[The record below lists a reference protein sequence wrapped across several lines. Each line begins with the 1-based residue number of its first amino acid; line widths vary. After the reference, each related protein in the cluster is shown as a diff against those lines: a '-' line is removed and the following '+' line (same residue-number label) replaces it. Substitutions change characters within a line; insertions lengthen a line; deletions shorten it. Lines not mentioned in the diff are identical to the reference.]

1 MVRHNGDGRGWR
13 GFLMG
18 MLWGL
23 ATRGQWSCCSRA
35 VVVLL
40 AAAGNATGG
49 RG

>member
-1 MVRHNGDGRGWR
+1 MVGIDRGMGVDGVD
-13 GFLMG
+13 FLWDALVVG
-18 MLWGL
+18 Y
-23 ATRGQWSCCSRA
+23 SRA

>member
-1 MVRHNGDGRGWR
+1 MVRLNGDGRGWR

-18 MLWGL
+18 MLWWL
-23 ATRGQWSCCSRA
+23 ATRGRWSRCSRA

>member
-1 MVRHNGDGRGWR
+1 MVRLNGNGRGWL

-23 ATRGQWSCCSRA
+23 ATRGRWSCCSRA

-40 AAAGNATGG
+40 AAEGNATGG

>member
-18 MLWGL
+18 MLWWL
-23 ATRGQWSCCSRA
+23 ATRGRGKRCSRA
-35 VVVLL
+35 RVMLL
-40 AAAGNATGG
+40 AGEGNATGG